1 MKLALLAAAVAL
13 AAPAAF
19 AQSTTVHSTTIT
31 TAPAAVSAAPVTQRP
46 LPGAVIAQGQLMAP
60 AVVASSSDGSST
72 AVLGA
77 APAPVTRYWFNVPS
91 NIETR
96 RDFQRWQRL
105 L

>member
-19 AQSTTVHSTTIT
+19 AQSTTVHSTTVT
-31 TAPAAVSAAPVTQRP
+31 TAPAVTSAAVSQRP
-46 LPGAVIAQGQLMAP
+46 LPGGVIAQGQLMAP
-60 AVVASSSDGSST
+60 VAVASSSDGSST

>member
-1 MKLALLAAAVAL
+1 MKLALFAAAAAL

-31 TAPAAVSAAPVTQRP
+31 SAPVAVVASPVSQRP
-46 LPGAVIAQGQLMAP
+46 LRGAVIAQGQLVAP
-60 AVVASSSDGSST
+60 VIAVSPSGST
-72 AVLGA
+72 AVMGA

-91 NIETR
+91 NIDDR
-96 RDFQRWQRL
+96 ADFQRWQRL